1 MARFGQSI
9 VLALASL
16 WIGGCA
22 RTTFKSTWLNP
33 TAEAQDLQGKRVAA
47 LVVMDDESRRRT
59 AEDALVLE
67 LGKKGVRAFAGH
79 QLTRREPSADFD
91 GFRAALQEKNIEA
104 AVVMRVIADRR
115 EARYVPGYLLGG
127 PGYVSP
133 YGTPG
138 YSGWSSAY
146 GSGDLITT
154 TTVSVETVVYSV
166 QDGKLVWRGVS
177 QTLDPLR
184 VSTVIKSLTD
194 NAANEMEKAGLI

>member
-1 MARFGQSI
+1 MSRFGQTV
-9 VLALASL
+9 VLAVASL

-22 RTTFKSTWLNP
+22 RTTFKSTWMNP

-47 LVVMDDESRRRT
+47 LVVTDDEGRRRT
-59 AEDALVLE
+59 AEDALALE
-67 LGKKGVRAFAGH
+67 LDKKGVRAFAGY
-79 QLTRREPSADFD
+79 QLTQREPTADFD
-91 GFRAALQEKNIEA
+91 GFRAALQEQHIEA

-115 EARYVPGYLLGG
+115 ESRYVPGYLIGG

-133 YGTPG
+133 YGNPG

-154 TTVSVETVVYSV
+154 TVVSVETVVYSV
-166 QDGKLVWRGVS
+166 ADGKLVWRGVS

-184 VSTVIKSLTD
+184 VNVMKTVAD